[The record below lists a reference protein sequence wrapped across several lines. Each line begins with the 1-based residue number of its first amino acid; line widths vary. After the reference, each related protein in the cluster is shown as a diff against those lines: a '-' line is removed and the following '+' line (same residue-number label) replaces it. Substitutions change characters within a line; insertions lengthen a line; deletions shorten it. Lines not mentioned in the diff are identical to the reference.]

1 MAGFLG
7 LSVYLWVMIGF
18 LIGLVVLFVFGD
30 ITGGGGGNGGDGGDG
45 GDGGGHGVSPLS
57 LPIITIFGTSF
68 GGMGAILET
77 AGVNPVVVAFGAA
90 VFALL
95 VAGGMYVLV
104 VRVFVQTQAETK
116 VDLQSL
122 VGSAAQVTIPV
133 GPGQT
138 GQILIVTDA
147 RGRTLIPAVAS
158 ERIGTDELI
167 VIREIVGNAA
177 RVERKGV

>member
-1 MAGFLG
+1 MN
-7 LSVYLWVMIGF
+7 LSTKTRIV
-18 LIGLVVLFVFGD
+18 LIFVLGD
-30 ITGGGGGNGGDGGDG
+30 ITGGDGGNGGNGGHDGGDG
-45 GDGGGHGVSPLS
+45 VNPLS

-68 GGMGAILET
+68 GGMGALLEA
-77 AGVNPVVVAFGAA
+77 AGLDSVVVAIGAA
-90 VFALL
+90 IFALV

-104 VRVFVQTQAETK
+104 LRVFVQTQAETR

-122 VGSAAQVTIPV
+122 VGSGAQVMIPV

-138 GQILIVTDA
+138 GQILIITEA

-158 ERIGTDELI
+158 ERIGTDELV